1 MEQEE
6 KKNYTTIAD
15 LENLA
20 KEKYLERL
28 KQGKITDILDA
39 MAKFPNI
46 TIDNDILILEQMPEA
61 TKIDMKEVWEKKGRT
76 LIESPKYINTIALCI
91 YKNDLGYTDSKGT
104 TYLNGADKLAMKIN
118 TQYDVSQ
125 TEGKEVPEE
134 IDKEKLAQY
143 FDSVK
148 SSLEHTARGYKII
161 YDNIPEKSKIDIDNK
176 QIVIQNGIS
185 LSEVM
190 EELFDKVSTV
200 LLDVRKQVGLEDK
213 KIKKIMHDASV
224 YALRARYNFEK
235 PNFDFSDIQKLSE
248 DDMLKFKDN
257 LQTTRSIVYQVSKN
271 MENSIDYD
279 IRKKERENQSQN
291 AAENNNNYTSRTYQK
306 QQESEE
312 M

>member
-20 KEKYLERL
+20 KEKYLEYL
-28 KQGKITDILDA
+28 KQGKITDILDT

-46 TIDNDILILEQMPEA
+46 TIDNDILIMAQMPEA
-61 TKIDMKEVWEKKGRT
+61 TKIDMKEIWEKKGRN
-76 LIESPKYINTIALCI
+76 LVESPKYINTIALFI
-91 YKNDLGYTDSKGT
+91 YKNDLGYTDSRGT
-104 TYLNGADKLAMKIN
+104 TYLNGADKLSTKIN
-118 TQYDVSQ
+118 TLYDVSQ
-125 TEGKEVPEE
+125 TEGKELPED
-134 IDKEKLAQY
+134 IDKEKLAKY

-148 SSLEHTARGYKII
+148 TSLEHTARGYKIV
-161 YDNIPEKSKIDIDNK
+161 YDTIPEKSKIDLDNK
-176 QIVIQNGIS
+176 QIIVQNGIY

-213 KIKKIMHDASV
+213 KYKQIMHDATV
-224 YALRARYNFEK
+224 YALRSKYNFDK
-235 PNFDFSDIQKLSE
+235 PNFDFSDIQKLNEE
-248 DDMLKFKDN
+248 DMMKFKDN
-257 LQTTRSIVYQVSKN
+257 LQTVRSIVYQVSKN
-271 MENSIDYD
+271 MENSIDFD
-279 IRKKERENQSQN
+279 IRKKERESQN
-291 AAENNNNYTSRTYQK
+291 QNSTNNNNYTQKTYTK

>member
-20 KEKYLERL
+20 KEKYIELL
-28 KQGKITDILDA
+28 KQGKLTDILDT

-46 TIDNDILILEQMPEA
+46 TIDNDILVMTQMPEA
-61 TKIDMKEVWEKKGRT
+61 TKIDMKEVWEKKGRN
-76 LIESPKYINTIALCI
+76 LNESPKYINTIALCI

-104 TYLNGADKLAMKIN
+104 TYLNGTDKLTTKIN
-118 TQYDVSQ
+118 TLYDVSQ
-125 TEGKEVPEE
+125 TEGKELPED
-134 IDKEKLAQY
+134 IDKEKLAKY

-148 SSLEHTARGYKII
+148 NSLEHTARGYKIV
-161 YDNIPEKSKIDIDNK
+161 YDTIPEKSKIDLENK
-176 QIVIQNGIS
+176 QIIIQNGIY

-200 LLDVRKQVGLEDK
+200 LLDVRKQVGLADK
-213 KIKKIMHDASV
+213 KYKKIMHDATV
-224 YALRARYNFEK
+224 YSLRSKYNFDK
-235 PNFDFSDIQKLSE
+235 PDYDFSDVQKLSDE
-248 DDMLKFKDN
+248 DMLKFKDN
-257 LQTTRSIVYQVSKN
+257 LQTVRSVVYQVSKN
-271 MENSIDYD
+271 MENSIDFD
-279 IRKKERENQSQN
+279 IRKKERESQN
-291 AAENNNNYTSRTYQK
+291 QNTAENNTQKSYTK